1 MGVAH
6 VTKDNIV
13 DQFDGLMENITVGSC
28 LDFSDDELPS
38 EGRAH
43 NRALYISMKCVDT
56 ILSIV
61 LVDTRSSV
69 NVIRKT
75 TLLKVSLDGVAMKP
89 SALTV

>member
-1 MGVAH
+1 MGVAS

-13 DQFDGLMENITVGSC
+13 DQFDGLVENNTGGSC
-28 LDFSDDELPS
+28 LDFSDDELPL

-43 NRALYISMKCVDT
+43 NRALYIFMKCVDT

-69 NVIRKT
+69 NVIPKT

-89 SALTV
+89 RALTV